1 MYFNTAPAA
10 MQHVNFQREMG
21 NYMQVWVMVVQ
32 EVEKAA
38 ENQIIEIIVG
48 QQGWMEV
55 SEAVPFNS
63 PFQALTFT
71 RSSFLSFLG

>member
-1 MYFNTAPAA
+1 LLFWNCKGGLERSPFLMYFNTAPAA

-21 NYMQVWVMVVQ
+21 NYMQMWVRVVQ

-48 QQGWMEV
+48 QQG
-55 SEAVPFNS
+55 
-63 PFQALTFT
+63 
-71 RSSFLSFLG
+71 

>member
-1 MYFNTAPAA
+1 MLFLNCEGALERSPFLMYFNTAPAA

-48 QQGWMEV
+48 QQG
-55 SEAVPFNS
+55 
-63 PFQALTFT
+63 
-71 RSSFLSFLG
+71 

>member
-21 NYMQVWVMVVQ
+21 NYMQMWVRVVQ

-48 QQGWMEV
+48 QQG
-55 SEAVPFNS
+55 
-63 PFQALTFT
+63 
-71 RSSFLSFLG
+71 